1 MNEQQILEL
10 EKQLIPDLPKDF
22 WKIRD
27 QAEIEADFWDRLL
40 YIGLAIG
47 AVFQV
52 ICLISLIFLKPTE
65 EELKFSPQ
73 QQKNK
78 QSKEDKRRKK
88 RN

>member
-52 ICLISLIFLKPTE
+52 ICFRLCGNMIVIILPSYLMINIRIP
-65 EELKFSPQ
+65 
-73 QQKNK
+73 
-78 QSKEDKRRKK
+78 
-88 RN
+88 